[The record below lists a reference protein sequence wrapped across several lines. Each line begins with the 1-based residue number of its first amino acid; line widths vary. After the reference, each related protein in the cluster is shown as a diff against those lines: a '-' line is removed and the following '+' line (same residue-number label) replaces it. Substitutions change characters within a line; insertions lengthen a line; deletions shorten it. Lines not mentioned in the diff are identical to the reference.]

1 MRVKRYDKGGDVGQL
16 LKALES
22 QSSRPSMGKLPV
34 SSGLSG
40 LQSNMTAMN
49 QAAPSESTATSPEI
63 NPYFKESI
71 ESAAFDRMMM
81 EKNEEAK
88 QIKKLGFD
96 PMASGSAESV
106 SPMKFVSPVGDI
118 EDMYQGVKMTYE
130 GVKEGEGGKAALG
143 AGLALGAAALAFLP
157 GNAGMIRSYAQS
169 VNNPMLDRIVK
180 GLSEEGANAEEV
192 IRNVSRDFTQAER
205 QATRDDA
212 RQLVDMSFDEDSGLE
227 LSNSER
233 LLLEEIGEVSSTG
246 SSSEVIKKAESRVT
260 PEIPERIGDFEFN
273 VNPDGASLNVSAE
286 NSLNTDYMELD
297 ITPLKGAWGVPENI
311 QKKYGDRYVAKI
323 DVDMSS
329 TMKRASEESKIYEI
343 AKAKKKKNLELTSEE
358 QVVLETFEPMKA
370 QKDQYK
376 ILNSMFDQVQSGDL
390 VNPGQSGGLS
400 TDSYPMFI
408 NQLRKGKKHL
418 DNPDKIKKQGT
429 KLLEEEGAIQFG
441 ALNTMGEFSNGFR
454 IPDREWK
461 QVVGPKEY
469 IENGEVVEILPGMLT
484 SDGSR
489 HWKKLGF
496 ESQSEANEY
505 LEVIKEKYIDPYLKA
520 QGLPS
525 SEVVEVYKQ
534 GIRLEFPYPVVEK
547 LLNGGRI
554 KAVKKRKKGM
564 QTKKR

>member
-22 QSSRPSMGKLPV
+22 QSSRSPMGKLPV

-40 LQSNMTAMN
+40 LQANMPVMN
-49 QAAPSESTATSPEI
+49 QLSAASSTSTPPEI

-71 ESAAFDRMMM
+71 ESAAFDRMIM
-81 EKNEEAK
+81 EKNEELK

-106 SPMKFVSPVGDI
+106 SPMKFVSPVGDV
-118 EDMYQGVKMTYE
+118 EDMYEGVKMAYE
-130 GVKEGEGGKAALG
+130 GVKEGKAGKAALG
-143 AGLALGAAALAFLP
+143 SGLALGAAALAFVP

-212 RQLVDMSFDEDSGLE
+212 RQLVDMSFDEFSGLD

-246 SSSEVIKKAESRVT
+246 SSSGVIKKAESRVT
-260 PEIPERIGDFEFN
+260 PEIPERVGDFEFE
-273 VNPDGASLNVSAE
+273 VNPDGASMNVLAE
-286 NSLNTDYMELD
+286 SGLNTDYMELD
-297 ITPLKGAWGVPENI
+297 ITPLKGAQGVPENI

-329 TMKRASEESKIYEI
+329 TMKKASEESKIYER
-343 AKAKKKKNLELTSEE
+343 AKAKRDKNLNLTSEE
-358 QVVLETFEPMKA
+358 QVVLETFKPLKA

-376 ILNSMFDQVQSGDL
+376 IMNSMFDQVQSGDL

-418 DNPDKIKKQGT
+418 DNPGKIKKQGT
-429 KLLEEEGAIQFG
+429 KLLNEEGAIQFG
-441 ALNTMGEFSNGFR
+441 TLNTMGEFSNGFR

-461 QVVGPKEY
+461 QVVGPR
-469 IENGEVVEILPGMLT
+469 EILKDGRVEKTPGMLT
-484 SDGSR
+484 GEGTSDWRG
-489 HWKKLGF
+489 LGF

-505 LEVIKEKYIDPYLKA
+505 LEIIKEKYIDPYLEA

-525 SEVVEVYKQ
+525 SKMIGTQSE
-534 GIRLEFPYPVVEK
+534 GGRRLEFPYPVVEK

-554 KAVKKRKKGM
+554 RSVKKRKKGM
-564 QTKKR
+564 QVKKR